1 VIFGKLFNNFKAG
14 QTLSNRLMNVTIAP
28 HLTITDSMSDDKI
41 EMHDSMGTVA
51 VPADALY
58 QAQTQRA
65 LDNFNISS
73 LRLPASMIYALARI
87 KQGCAEVN
95 HDLGKLDAQRAAAIS
110 AAAGLIIAGQH
121 ADQFA
126 IDVFQTGSG
135 TSSNM
140 NVNEVIATLASSDA
154 VAVHANDHVNMG
166 QSSNDVFPS
175 AIHIASACEVHEQLL
190 PALQALESALRQR
203 SEEHEH
209 CLKTGRT
216 HLMDAMPISLGQE
229 ISGWTSQIKNDRYRI
244 QTTLMRLQQLALGGT
259 AVGTG
264 VNTSPDFGKRV
275 CARLARATGIRFIP
289 MENLFEAL
297 STQNTALELSGQLRV
312 VATSLTKICNDLRWM
327 NSGPLSG
334 LGEIGLQALQPG
346 SSIMPAKVNPVIPE
360 AVLMAAAQCAGN
372 DTTISLAAQSG
383 NFQLN
388 VMLPVIAYN
397 LLQSIEILANSSR
410 HLARAV
416 EGFTVNDEV
425 MARDL
430 AQNPILVTAL
440 NPLIGYSK
448 AAEIA
453 KTAVQQNRPILE
465 VAVEMTDIDADELRG
480 LLNPGNLVKNSQ

>member
-1 VIFGKLFNNFKAG
+1 
-14 QTLSNRLMNVTIAP
+14 MNVTIEA
-28 HLTITDSMSDDKI
+28 HSTIDLSMTDDSI
-41 EMHDSMGTVA
+41 EMHDSMGSVS

-65 LDNFNISS
+65 LNNFQISS
-73 LRLPASMIYALARI
+73 LRLPAALIRALALI
-87 KQGCAEVN
+87 KQGCAEAN
-95 HDLGKLDAQRAAAIS
+95 SDLGKLDAERAAAIAS
-110 AAAGLIIAGQH
+110 AADLLLEGQH

-126 IDVFQTGSG
+126 LDVFQTGSG

-140 NVNEVIATLASSDA
+140 NMNEVIATLASSDA
-154 VAVHANDHVNMG
+154 LAVHPNDHVNMG

-175 AIHIASACEVHEQLL
+175 SIHVAAACELHEQLL
-190 PALQALESALRQR
+190 PALQTLEDALRRR
-203 SEEHEH
+203 SEEHESSI
-209 CLKTGRT
+209 KTGRT

-229 ISGWTSQIKNDRYRI
+229 ISAWASQLKNDRYRI
-244 QTTLMRLQQLALGGT
+244 QTTLMRLQKLALGGT

-264 VNTSPDFGKRV
+264 INTSADFGERV
-275 CARLARATGIRFIP
+275 CARLARATGIRFMP
-289 MENLFEAL
+289 MENLFEGL

-312 VATSLTKICNDLRWM
+312 LATSLIKICNDLRWM

-334 LGEIGLQALQPG
+334 LGEISLQALQPG

-360 AVLMAAAQCAGN
+360 AVLMAAAQCVGN

-397 LLQSIEILANSSR
+397 LLQSIELLANSSR
-410 HLARAV
+410 HLARAI
-416 EGFTVNDEV
+416 ENFTVNEESLT
-425 MARDL
+425 RNL
-430 AQNPILVTAL
+430 ALNPILVTAL
-440 NPLIGYSK
+440 NPLIGYQK

-465 VAVEMTDIDADELRG
+465 VAAQMTDLGEDELRE
-480 LLNPGNLVKNSQ
+480 LLNPANLI

>member
-1 VIFGKLFNNFKAG
+1 
-14 QTLSNRLMNVTIAP
+14 
-28 HLTITDSMSDDKI
+28 
-41 EMHDSMGTVA
+41 
-51 VPADALY
+51 
-58 QAQTQRA
+58 
-65 LDNFNISS
+65 
-73 LRLPASMIYALARI
+73 
-87 KQGCAEVN
+87 
-95 HDLGKLDAQRAAAIS
+95 
-110 AAAGLIIAGQH
+110 
-121 ADQFA
+121 
-126 IDVFQTGSG
+126 VFQAGSG

-140 NVNEVIATLASSDA
+140 NLHEVIASLASSDA

-175 AIHIASACEVHEQLL
+175 SIHIAAACEAHEQLL
-190 PALQALESALRQR
+190 PALQELENALHKRGEQ
-203 SEEHEH
+203 HEH
-209 CLKTGRT
+209 SIKTGRT
-216 HLMDAMPISLGQE
+216 HLMDAMPISLAQE
-229 ISGWTSQIKNDRYRI
+229 ISAWTSQIKNDRYRI

-275 CARLARATGIRFIP
+275 CSRLALATGIRFTP
-289 MENLFEAL
+289 MDNLFEAL

-312 VATSLTKICNDLRWM
+312 LATSLTKICNDLRWM

-334 LGEIGLQALQPG
+334 LGEISLQALQPG

-397 LLQSIEILANSSR
+397 LLQSIEILASSSR
-410 HLARAV
+410 HLAQAV
-416 EGFTVNDEV
+416 ESFSVNSEI

-453 KTAVQQNRPILE
+453 KAAVQQNRPILE
-465 VAVEMTDIDADELRG
+465 VAMQMTDIDEDELRE
-480 LLNPGNLVKNSQ
+480 LLNPGSLVKNDQ

>member
-1 VIFGKLFNNFKAG
+1 
-14 QTLSNRLMNVTIAP
+14 MNVTIAP
-28 HLTITDSMSDDKI
+28 HLAIDNSMSDDKI
-41 EMHDSMGTVA
+41 EMHDSMGSVA

-65 LDNFNISS
+65 LDNFKISS
-73 LRLPASMIYALARI
+73 LRLPASLICALARI

-95 HDLGKLDAQRAAAIS
+95 HDLGKLDTQRAEAIS

-121 ADQFA
+121 EDQFA

-140 NVNEVIATLASSDA
+140 NLNEVIATLASSDA
-154 VAVHANDHVNMG
+154 VTVHANDHVNMG

-175 AIHIASACEVHEQLL
+175 SIHIAAACEVHEQLL
-190 PALQALESALRQR
+190 PSLQILESALHRRCEQ
-203 SEEHEH
+203 HEH
-209 CLKTGRT
+209 SIKTGRT
-216 HLMDAMPISLGQE
+216 HLMDALPISLGQE
-229 ISGWTSQIKNDRYRI
+229 ISAWGSQIKNDRYRI
-244 QTTLMRLQQLALGGT
+244 QTTLMRLQQLAIGGT

-275 CARLARATGIRFIP
+275 CARLASATGIRFTP

-312 VATSLTKICNDLRWM
+312 LATSLTKICNDLRWM
-327 NSGPLSG
+327 NSGPLCG

-360 AVLMAAAQCAGN
+360 AVLMAAAQCIGN

-410 HLARAV
+410 HLAQAV
-416 EGFTVNDEV
+416 EGFTVNEEV
-425 MARDL
+425 MTRNLAR
-430 AQNPILVTAL
+430 NPILVTAL

-448 AAEIA
+448 SAEIA
-453 KTAVQQNRPILE
+453 KAAVQQNRPILE
-465 VAVEMTDIDADELRG
+465 VAVEMTDIDADELRE
-480 LLNPGNLVKNSQ
+480 LLDPGNLLNNSQ

>member
-1 VIFGKLFNNFKAG
+1 
-14 QTLSNRLMNVTIAP
+14 MNVTIAP
-28 HLTITDSMSDDKI
+28 HLAIDISMSDEKR
-41 EMHDSMGTVA
+41 EMHDSMGSVA

-65 LDNFNISS
+65 LDNFKISA
-73 LRLPASMIYALARI
+73 LCLPASLICALARI

-95 HDLGKLDAQRAAAIS
+95 HDLGKLDAQRAEAIS

-121 ADQFA
+121 TDQFA

-154 VAVHANDHVNMG
+154 VAVHPNDHVNMG

-175 AIHIASACEVHEQLL
+175 SIHVAAACEVHEQLL
-190 PALQALESALRQR
+190 PALQALENALRKR
-203 SEEHEH
+203 CEEHEH
-209 CLKTGRT
+209 SIKTGRT

-229 ISGWTSQIKNDRYRI
+229 ISAWTSQIKNDRYRI

-264 VNTSPDFGKRV
+264 INTSPDFGKRV
-275 CARLARATGIRFIP
+275 CARLARATGIRFTP
-289 MENLFEAL
+289 MDNLFEAL

-312 VATSLTKICNDLRWM
+312 LATSLTKICNDLRWM

-334 LGEIGLQALQPG
+334 LGEISLQALQPG

-360 AVLMAAAQCAGN
+360 AVLMAAAQCIGN

-397 LLQSIEILANSSR
+397 LLQSIQILANGSR
-410 HLARAV
+410 HLAQAV
-416 EGFTVNDEV
+416 ESFTVNSEV

-430 AQNPILVTAL
+430 ARNPILVTAL
-440 NPLIGYSK
+440 NPLIGYAR

-453 KTAVQQNRPILE
+453 KTAVEQNRPILE
-465 VAVEMTDIDADELRG
+465 VAVEMTDIDANQLRE
-480 LLNPGNLVKNSQ
+480 LLNPVNLLKNSL